1 MLSGMI
7 LLNIKQPCLI
17 LLFSALLFF
26 PGCAHKQIRNIE
38 TTAYC
43 GCSKCCGWTRGK
55 WIYLKLNFWNRYY
68 VKGGGEYRG
77 LTASGLK
84 PREYN
89 HGLISIDSLKHPWM
103 IPPRLL
109 LPWLIFSH
117 PGTIAADT
125 RHYPFGTIMD
135 VPGYGRGIVEDRGSA
150 IKGPS
155 RIDLFFNSHQKAL
168 IWGRTKIPVKI
179 KKK

>member
-1 MLSGMI
+1 MI
-7 LLNIKQPCLI
+7 LLNIKRIYLII
-17 LLFSALLFF
+17 LLFLALLFS
-26 PGCAHKQIRNIE
+26 PSCAHIQTRNIE

-43 GCSKCCGWTRGK
+43 DCSKCCGWTRGK

-68 VKGGGEYRG
+68 VKGGGKYKG

-84 PREYN
+84 PRQYN
-89 HGLISIDSLKHPWM
+89 PGLISIDSLKHPWM
-103 IPPRLL
+103 IPLRLL

-125 RHYPFGTIMD
+125 VHYPFGTTMKI
-135 VPGYGRGIVEDRGSA
+135 PGYGRGIVEDRGSA
-150 IKGPS
+150 IKGPN

-168 IWGRTKIPVKI
+168 TWGRKNIPVKI